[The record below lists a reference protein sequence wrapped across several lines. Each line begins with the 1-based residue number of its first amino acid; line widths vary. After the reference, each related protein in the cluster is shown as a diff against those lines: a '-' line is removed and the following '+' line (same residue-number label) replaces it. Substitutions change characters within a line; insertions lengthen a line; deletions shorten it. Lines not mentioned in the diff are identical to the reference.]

1 MERLSVDYRETVDLL
16 QCKLIMYIRLNA
28 SLNRHIRYKTRFVIS
43 SEKTIQFNFIE
54 FSEAYRAK
62 HIDGKL
68 EDFSLSFIEFIKP
81 VLKDFIREINYG
93 GYHFRVVI
101 RYNAETFEK
110 VFSIL
115 SDNYDYSRMA

>member
-1 MERLSVDYRETVDLL
+1 MERLSVDYRETIDLL
-16 QCKLIMYIRLNA
+16 QCKLIMYIRTNA
-28 SLNRHIRYKTRFVIS
+28 SLNRHIRYKTRFVIC

-68 EDFSLSFIEFIKP
+68 EAYSIAFIEFLKP
-81 VLKDFIREINYG
+81 LFKDFIREVHYG
-93 GYHFRVVI
+93 GYHFRVVV

-115 SDNYDYSRMA
+115 SDDYDYSRMA

>member
-1 MERLSVDYRETVDLL
+1 MERLSVDYRETIDLL

-54 FSEAYRAK
+54 FSEPYRAK

-68 EDFSLSFIEFIKP
+68 EE
-81 VLKDFIREINYG
+81 
-93 GYHFRVVI
+93 
-101 RYNAETFEK
+101 
-110 VFSIL
+110 
-115 SDNYDYSRMA
+115 YS